1 MVMAAFMM
9 LAVQPAPYSPTH
21 KAAACAASDIV
32 HIAPGDALQL
42 LDDFRSH
49 LIPADRA
56 RLDRALPRA
65 ADGGVAACDSTTG
78 SRASCEAAAY
88 MPALRSTGLMPR
100 FLATICPRD
109 AAKPSPIATPRR
121 ADRPSG

>member
-65 ADGGVAACDSTTG
+65 TNGGIAACDSTKG

-88 MPALRSTGLMPR
+88 MPALRRTGLMPR

-109 AAKPSPIATPRR
+109 KADPSPTATPASGHR
-121 ADRPSG
+121 ASR